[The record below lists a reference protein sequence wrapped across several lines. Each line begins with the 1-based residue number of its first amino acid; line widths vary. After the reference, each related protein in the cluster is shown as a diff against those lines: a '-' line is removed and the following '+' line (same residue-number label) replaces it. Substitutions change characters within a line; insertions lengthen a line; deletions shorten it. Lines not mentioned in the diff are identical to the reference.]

1 MLAMGSCVCV
11 CARTSA
17 RARSLR
23 ALTRHYTHPHTHLL
37 SPRTGAV
44 IACRLLM
51 CLIVLD
57 ACLLPRRLWQRA
69 AAAALKV
76 TGVQQRHGAAR
87 QGAREGTRMPAGQLP
102 YARLRDP
109 AALRPEAQI

>member
-76 TGVQQRHGAAR
+76 TGVQQL
-87 QGAREGTRMPAGQLP
+87 LP
-102 YARLRDP
+102 
-109 AALRPEAQI
+109 